1 MNRSNFSVVNQVLM
15 LAVALLGAFSA
26 PAVRAAPAATSPEAA
41 MQMVQNT
48 ANTVIKDIAAQQ
60 AAVQKNPA
68 ALLSIVKKTL
78 LPHVNA
84 ERMSRLVLGRY
95 WRTATPAQRAEFT
108 DQFQQLLVRTY
119 AGPLSKLGNQ
129 TIKVTGTKPGAESD
143 ELVVESELIG
153 GDLGH
158 VPVNYRVALVDGQW
172 QAFDVV
178 IDGIS
183 LINNY
188 RGSFA
193 ELVQRKGVNGLIDTL
208 KSQNNG

>member
-1 MNRSNFSVVNQVLM
+1 MNRLF
-15 LAVALLGAFSA
+15 ALFLTALSLISA
-26 PAVRAAPAATSPEAA
+26 PLVQAAAPAASPEAA
-41 MQMVQNT
+41 MQMVQDT
-48 ANTVIKDIAAQQ
+48 ADTVIKEIAAQQ
-60 AAVQKNPA
+60 DAVQKDPA
-68 ALLSIVKKTL
+68 ALLGIVKKTL
-78 LPHVNA
+78 LPHVDS

-95 WRTATPAQRAEFT
+95 WRTATPAQKADFT
-108 DQFQQLLVRTY
+108 EQFQQLLVRTY

-129 TIKVTGTKPGAESD
+129 TIKVTGTKPGPESG
-143 ELVVESELIG
+143 ELVVESDLIG
-153 GDLGH
+153 GDMGK
-158 VPVNYRVALVDGQW
+158 VPVNYRVALVNGQW

-193 ELVQRKGVNGLIDTL
+193 EVIQRKGMDGLISTL

>member
-1 MNRSNFSVVNQVLM
+1 MNRLFVWIF
-15 LAVALLGAFSA
+15 AALSLFGAPLVQA
-26 PAVRAAPAATSPEAA
+26 DAPAASPEAA

-48 ANTVIKDIAAQQ
+48 ADTVIKEIAAQQ
-60 AAVQKNPA
+60 DAVQKDSSV
-68 ALLSIVKKTL
+68 LLGIVKKTL
-78 LPHVNA
+78 LPHVDS

-95 WRTATPAQRAEFT
+95 WRSATAAQKTEFT
-108 DQFQQLLVRTY
+108 EQFQQLLVRTY

-129 TIKVTGTKPGAESD
+129 TIKVTGTKPGPESG

-153 GDLGH
+153 GDMGK
-158 VPVNYRVALVDGQW
+158 VPVNYRVAPVNGQW

-193 ELVQRKGVNGLIDTL
+193 EVIQRKGLDGLINTL

>member
-1 MNRSNFSVVNQVLM
+1 MNRLFALILTLVGLFSGV
-15 LAVALLGAFSA
+15 
-26 PAVRAAPAATSPEAA
+26 PAQAETAPAAGAEAA
-41 MQMVQNT
+41 MQMVQQT
-48 ANTVIKDIAAQQ
+48 ADTVIKEIAAQQ
-60 AAVQKNPA
+60 AAVQKDPA
-68 ALLSIVKKTL
+68 ALLAIVNKTL
-78 LPHVNA
+78 LPHVDS

-95 WRTATPAQRAEFT
+95 WRTATPAQKTAFT
-108 DQFQQLLVRTY
+108 EQFQQLLVRTY

-129 TIKVTGTKPGAESD
+129 TIKVTGTKPGPETG
-143 ELVVESELIG
+143 ELVVESDLLG
-153 GDLGH
+153 GDMGR
-158 VPVNYRVALVDGQW
+158 VPVNYRVALVNGQW

-193 ELVQRKGVNGLIDTL
+193 EVIQRKGLDGLIATL

>member
-1 MNRSNFSVVNQVLM
+1 MNRLFVWIF
-15 LAVALLGAFSA
+15 AALSLFGASLVQA
-26 PAVRAAPAATSPEAA
+26 AAPATSPEAA

-48 ANTVIKDIAAQQ
+48 ADTVIKEIAAQQ
-60 AAVQKNPA
+60 DAVQKDSS
-68 ALLSIVKKTL
+68 ALLGIVKKTL
-78 LPHVNA
+78 LPHVDS

-95 WRTATPAQRAEFT
+95 WRTATAAQKSEFT
-108 DQFQQLLVRTY
+108 EQFQQLLVRTY

-129 TIKVTGTKPGAESD
+129 TIKVTGTKPGPETG

-153 GDLGH
+153 GDMGK
-158 VPVNYRVALVDGQW
+158 VPVNYRVALVNGQW

-193 ELVQRKGVNGLIDTL
+193 EVIQRKGMDGLISTL